1 MAGAA
6 TKTADPIEEPK
17 TAPKAVKAIKAVVA
31 DRPPPKA
38 SDRYWLG
45 LVAGGPLSYW
55 TVPGATFHV
64 ETGQYIPTGDA
75 EHPYAMNRSP
85 GGLADLLPDVV
96 AGIQTYVGAHVC
108 RWRGAIGDLRSGF
121 EIVRTSDPG
130 YDGGRASDVPMGR
143 YCYMVRQDQAGNFGG
158 AMPETM
164 A

>member
-1 MAGAA
+1 MEKKGQEAA
-6 TKTADPIEEPK
+6 PAVEAPP
-17 TAPKAVKAIKAVVA
+17 APKAVKAIKAVVA

-55 TVPGATFHV
+55 SVPGATFHV
-64 ETGQYIPTGDA
+64 ETGQYIPTGDP
-75 EHPYAMNRSP
+75 EHPYQMNRSP

-96 AGIQTYVGAHVC
+96 RGIQEYVGAHVC

-121 EIVRTSDPG
+121 ELVRTSDPG

-143 YCYMVRQDQAGNFGG
+143 YCYMVRQDHSGTFGG
-158 AMPETM
+158 APPEPM